1 MAAVIIAV
9 ILVALSGRAIETAHA
24 ESSGIVGDWSGDSI
38 CQVPGS
44 ACKNEKVVYH
54 ISMSKEAGKVTVS
67 ADKIV
72 DGYPVN
78 MGTIDF
84 DYDQQKGTLV
94 NSSNRGV
101 WRFKVHGTAMD
112 GTLTLPDA
120 TVYRKIS
127 LSKQKD

>member
-1 MAAVIIAV
+1 MAVAIVAV
-9 ILVALSGRAIETAHA
+9 ILLAMPGRAIVTIHTED
-24 ESSGIVGDWSGDSI
+24 SGIAGDWSGDSI

-72 DGYPVN
+72 DGHPVN
-78 MGTIDF
+78 MGSIDF
-84 DYDQQKGTLV
+84 DYNQQKGTLV
-94 NSSNRGV
+94 SSSSRGV
-101 WRFKVHGTAMD
+101 WRLTVHGKAMN

-127 LSKQKD
+127 LSKQ